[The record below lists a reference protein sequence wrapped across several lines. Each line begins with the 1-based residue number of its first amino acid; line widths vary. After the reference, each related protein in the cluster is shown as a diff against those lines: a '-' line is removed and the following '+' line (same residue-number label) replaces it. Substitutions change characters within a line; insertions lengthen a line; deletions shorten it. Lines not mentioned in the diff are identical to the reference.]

1 MSYEIVRTDEQ
12 DILPFRKQAIKEGL
26 SFVENTE
33 YAILRVNGNPAGF
46 CGIRWFPGRAVFRN
60 LYVVSEYRGQ
70 GYGSELIRY
79 QIGRA
84 REMGRSSATAYTN
97 WNSQSLYLAAGGVL
111 SPNERYYGMVTFQL
125 NDRLRVP
132 G

>member
-1 MSYEIVRTDEQ
+1 MSHEIVRVDESEV
-12 DILPFRKQAIKEGL
+12 LRFRKQAVKEGL
-26 SFVENTE
+26 SFVDNTE
-33 YAILRVNGNPAGF
+33 YALLRVDGKDAGF
-46 CGIRWFPGRAVFRN
+46 CGIRWFPTRAVFRN
-60 LYVVSEYRGQ
+60 LYVLPEYRGK
-70 GYGSELIRY
+70 GYGSDLIRY
-79 QIGRA
+79 QIARA

-111 SPNERYYGMVTFQL
+111 SPNERYYGMVTFPL

>member
-1 MSYEIVRTDEQ
+1 MSHEIVRVQEAA
-12 DILPFRKQAIKEGL
+12 ILPFRKQAVKEGL
-26 SFVENTE
+26 SFVPNTE
-33 YAILRVNGNPAGF
+33 YAMLRVDGKDAGF
-46 CGIRWFPGRAVFRN
+46 CGIRWFATRAVFRN
-60 LYVVSEYRGQ
+60 LYVEPQYRGQ
-70 GYGSELIRY
+70 GYGAELIRY

-111 SPNERYYGMVTFQL
+111 SPNDRYYGMVTFAL
-125 NDRLRVP
+125 NDRLQVP